1 MFKIALIC
9 QNGAS
14 TGMVVRKMK
23 DYAQKNQID
32 VEISAYPDSMLANI
46 IDDKD
51 VILIGPQVAF
61 KKASFINA
69 YPDKVAKFTVVN
81 TMDFG
86 MMNGE
91 KILKEAIA
99 LIEKNKKEKHE

>member
-1 MFKIALIC
+1 MLKIALIC

-14 TGMVVRKMK
+14 TGLVVRKMK

-32 VEISAYPDSMLANI
+32 VEITAFPDSMLSNI

-51 VILIGPQVAF
+51 LILIGPQVAF
-61 KKASFINA
+61 KKASFLSA
-69 YPDKVAKFTVVN
+69 FPDKVSKFAVVN

-99 LIEKNKKEKHE
+99 LIEKNK